1 LNPRIKGL
9 GETVLR
15 VKDRARMR
23 DFYTGVIGL
32 DVLHE
37 PPGITFLA
45 IAAGHGGH
53 TQIIG
58 LFDESMPLPIP
69 YPARSDVD
77 GGRTSL
83 HHFAFEIDL
92 ADYATEL
99 LRLRSLGLAVVTA
112 EHRWCH
118 WRSMY
123 VRDPE
128 DNVVEL
134 VCYDAAVK

>member
-1 LNPRIKGL
+1 MNPRIKGL

-15 VKDRARMR
+15 VKDRAHMR
-23 DFYTGVIGL
+23 DFYAGVMGL

-69 YPARSDVD
+69 EPTRAGVD
-77 GGRTSL
+77 GTRTSL

-92 ADYATEL
+92 ADYETEL
-99 LRLRSLGLAVVTA
+99 ERLRGLGLAVVTA
-112 EHRWCH
+112 EHRWCR
-118 WRSMY
+118 WRSIY

-134 VCYDAAVK
+134 VCYDPSVT